1 MNIFDR
7 TMSLLQQTLD
17 LRAARHQVI
26 ASNIANEETP
36 GYRAKE
42 LQFLDALSSAIRGEQ
57 GGRLLV
63 TNPRHLGPRGSAVEG
78 VRGTITEI
86 PAADL
91 PLDANTVSLELEMAK
106 LADNGINYNGAATIM
121 SIRLRQL
128 LDAVRDA
135 R

>member
-1 MNIFDR
+1 MKIFDK

-17 LRAARHQVI
+17 LRAARHRVI

-42 LQFLDALSSAIRGEQ
+42 LQFLETLSSAVHGTP

-63 TNPRHLGPRGSAVEG
+63 TNSRHLGPRGNAVEG
-78 VRGTITEI
+78 VRGHLTEI

-91 PLDANTVSLELEMAK
+91 SLDANSVNLEHEMAK
-106 LADNGINYNGAATIM
+106 LSDNGINYNGAATIM
-121 SIRLRQL
+121 SIRFRQL
-128 LDAVRDA
+128 LDVMRDG

>member
-1 MNIFDR
+1 MKIFDR

-17 LRAARHQVI
+17 LRAARHKVI

-42 LQFLDALSSAIRGEQ
+42 LQFLDALSSAVQGEQ
-57 GGRLLV
+57 AARLLV
-63 TNPRHLGPRGSAVEG
+63 TNPHHLGPRGNGVEG
-78 VRGTITEI
+78 VRGTIADI

-91 PLDANTVSLELEMAK
+91 PLDANSVSLEFEMAK
-106 LADNGINYNGAATIM
+106 LADNGINYNAAAAIA

-128 LDAVRDA
+128 LGAIKDA